1 MTILNGVPI
10 DPPPGSRPQGPRA
23 PEPTPT
29 ASADSQAVGGIA
41 GIASVIL
48 AFTVPP
54 AGIVVGAIALHQAR
68 KGGYRNVLG
77 RVGVIAGIV
86 MTLVSIALT
95 VLVIWLAAP
104 VFIDLVQ
111 FCNERG
117 NGIFIEDGVTYRC
130 NV

>member
-1 MTILNGVPI
+1 MTILHGVPI
-10 DPPPGSRPQGPRA
+10 DPPPGSRPT
-23 PEPTPT
+23 EPAPT
-29 ASADSQAVGGIA
+29 ASADSQAIGGIA
-41 GIASVIL
+41 GIASLIL

-68 KGGYRNVLG
+68 QGGYRNVLG
-77 RVGVIAGIV
+77 RVGLIAGIV

-95 VLVIWLAAP
+95 VLVIWISAP

-117 NGIFIEDGVTYRC
+117 NGIFVEDGVTYRC